1 MAGLPRAN
9 GASAAIRRTSASI
22 SKLNLTLTVSP
33 RLIAFFRRSFFGGP
47 LDIRVIRVIIT
58 HMSTKATQQARC
70 HVLFTP
76 SEFARWQKLREK
88 TGLSPRVF
96 ATRILELAEQNI
108 EFLVRVRESSVR
120 AVG

>member
-1 MAGLPRAN
+1 M
-9 GASAAIRRTSASI
+9 
-22 SKLNLTLTVSP
+22 
-33 RLIAFFRRSFFGGP
+33 
-47 LDIRVIRVIIT
+47 
-58 HMSTKATQQARC
+58 
-70 HVLFTP
+70 LFTP